1 MLYFILYLYII
12 IIIKRNIIL
21 NLYIYRYII
30 KLSFIISIFIKK
42 IEDNKE
48 N

>member
-12 IIIKRNIIL
+12 IIIKSNIIL

-42 IEDNKE
+42 MEDNKE